1 MTRQQLLDK
10 RDFFNLVHGITLR
23 AIETFADNELD
34 FRPRLGIRTPREL
47 IFHIYGQEQA
57 LAEAARDGS
66 FTMELANRSNPEDPS
81 RTAAVSALATVADVV
96 GYARACHDAAERIF
110 RAMSE
115 DDVVRPV
122 NSPFGSYP
130 AWQYL
135 VFATTSIGIIAGSC
149 TRICDCSGRSH
160 RCSMTTRSPSD
171 ENLRRGSHVRARPKP
186 PTL

>member
-23 AIETFADNELD
+23 TIETFADNELD
-34 FRPRLGIRTPREL
+34 FRPKPGMRTPREL

-81 RTAAVSALATVADVV
+81 RTAAVSALATVADAG

-110 RAMSE
+110 RAMS
-115 DDVVRPV
+115 DDDAGRPV
-122 NSPFGSYP
+122 TSPFGTYP

-135 VFATTSIGIIAGSC
+135 VFAY
-149 TRICDCSGRSH
+149 DEHWHH
-160 RCSMTTRSPSD
+160 RGQLYTY
-171 ENLRRGSHVRARPKP
+171 LRLLDKEP
-186 PTL
+186 PMLYDYQASVG